1 MTVVL
6 LLSILVGLSLGLLG
20 GGGSILT
27 LPILLYAA
35 ELPGKEAIAS
45 SLVVVAL
52 TAAFGALQHARK
64 GQVRLRVGLHF
75 AAAAMVGAFA
85 GGRIAWLLPTNALL
99 AGFVAVM
106 IVAGLMMLRPRPEA
120 PEETPRPGLKLALVG
135 VAVGLMTGLV
145 GAGGGFVVVPALALL
160 GGVPMRAAIGTS
172 LMVIALQSGAGL
184 LGHLQHVQL
193 DWSLVG
199 LVTGSAL
206 VGSVIGSKLA
216 HRLSVLSLRR
226 GFALFVLAMA
236 IYMGLR
242 LLPEQMTAVTWAL
255 AVAVPLVVV
264 VLAAVGWI
272 RTRPAAA
279 NNGAPTPESNPAAT
293 TGTV

>member
-1 MTVVL
+1 MLLVL
-6 LLSILVGLSLGLLG
+6 LLSTLVGLSLGLLG

-35 ELPGKEAIAS
+35 DMPGKEAIAS

-52 TAAFGALQHARK
+52 TAAFGAIQHARK

-75 AAAAMVGAFA
+75 AASAMVGAFA
-85 GGRIAWLLPTNALL
+85 GGRIAGLLPTNVLL
-99 AGFVAVM
+99 TGFVAVM
-106 IVAGLMMLRPRPEA
+106 LVAGLMMLRPRPEA
-120 PEETPRPGLKLALVG
+120 PEETPKPGLKLALVG
-135 VAVGLMTGLV
+135 VAVGLMTGMV

-184 LGHLQHVQL
+184 LGHLQYVQL

-199 LVTGSAL
+199 MVTASAL
-206 VGSVIGSKLA
+206 VGSVVGSKLA
-216 HRLSVLSLRR
+216 HRLSVVSLRR

-236 IYMGLR
+236 LYMGMR
-242 LLPEQMTAVTWAL
+242 LLPEQMTPMTWVLALTVSLSVTAMAMVGWMKTRPQA
-255 AVAVPLVVV
+255 VVV
-264 VLAAVGWI
+264 V
-272 RTRPAAA
+272 
-279 NNGAPTPESNPAAT
+279 AT
-293 TGTV
+293 TER

>member
-1 MTVVL
+1 MVIVL

-35 ELPGKEAIAS
+35 DMPGKEAIAS
-45 SLVVVAL
+45 SLVVVSL
-52 TAAFGALQHARK
+52 TSAFGAIQHARK

-75 AAAAMVGAFA
+75 AAAAMVGAFV
-85 GGRIAWLLPTNALL
+85 GGRVAGLLPTDALL
-99 AGFVAVM
+99 VGFVAVM
-106 IVAGLMMLRPRPEA
+106 IVAGLLMLRPRPEA
-120 PEETPRPGLKLALVG
+120 PEDTPKPGVKLALVG

-172 LMVIALQSGAGL
+172 LMVIALQSGAGM

-199 LVTGSAL
+199 MVTASAL

-236 IYMGLR
+236 FYMGLK
-242 LLPEQMTAVTWAL
+242 LLPEQMTPTAWAL
-255 AVAVPLVVV
+255 AVVVPIIVTT
-264 VLAAVGWI
+264 LATIGWMK
-272 RTRPAAA
+272 TRPAQAK
-279 NNGAPTPESNPAAT
+279 NGDTDRPSSTAPAA
-293 TGTV
+293 